1 LAEREIKTR
10 IVLEGEQ
17 QFRQAMNNA
26 SSAVKALNA
35 EEKACEAQFKAT
47 GDAEAYREEKTRI
60 LTEKLQE
67 QQKAVEAA
75 RKAVEQLT
83 KQGVEKNDRAMQTW
97 RTKLANAQTAVA
109 NTQAKLQGL
118 QGSLDSTSQAMDN
131 GAQAAADYSAQLEA
145 IGGVVN
151 VEGAINSI
159 DRITDTVK
167 GAVKTVAGLGKKVW
181 DLEADAA
188 HWADDVITSATK
200 TGLDVE
206 TYQAWDYAAQMV
218 DTSIDEIIQAQT
230 RMNNKVLKESPEVA
244 KALGQVGVAFRDRD
258 QSDVFWDTI
267 RALNAMEDVT
277 KRNNY
282 AQQIFGNNYRNLLPL
297 INKGADAW
305 DAAVAEARENY
316 VLNADQVGQLGDLD
330 DSLVKLGA
338 SLDKTKMTVL
348 AELAPVFSELAG
360 SMAQAVNAF
369 NDFLAT
375 DEGQQ
380 MIKDLGAAI
389 GDLAMSFLDPGPEGF
404 KHAVETAKNLLKG
417 VTDAFKWLDKN
428 KDGVKVALGVIA
440 GGFAAFETAKGIL
453 NLIEAGK
460 AVKNIFGAKGSK
472 GGNGLGGG
480 QSSLPGLDGS
490 NVSTEHVGTQ
500 NVSSEQVGQQT
511 VTTQTVTSESVTTSN
526 VTTMYV
532 QNMVGG
538 NNGTPSNPTNPTTP
552 TTPSTPNFPN
562 LQSLPGNGATPL
574 LNAGGGDGL
583 NGYMPV
589 LPSGGS
595 GLSLPG
601 GGDINIGGGSPT
613 VNIGGGSPQLNLPSG
628 SDVNLSGGG
637 STPIR
642 LDPNEFDVT
651 EAGKP
656 QLRWPEDGPPQ
667 PEKPTDNGG
676 GGFGAAAAIF
686 AVWGAA
692 LYGVTTGLDHL
703 LGDAQRAKDIE
714 ERENTLAKAEEAA
727 EALGEDVQQD
737 VEMLTR
743 LANALGPAVDN
754 ETGEYKKNP
763 FFSTYW
769 EPTNELGAIIGDL
782 GDIRKRGLLH
792 ADIEKW
798 GARDAMG
805 DLNTGVGWT
814 PWALLQRYW
823 GTYYETAY
831 DSRGN
836 EYQKHV
842 DMPLEPYEVNA
853 LLEYLKDMYTRKL
866 EDAMSGSVPA
876 EAGTAAGEEFTK
888 AADAAAGETAGQATG
903 AAFAAGVIKGID
915 ANMAAL
921 SAAASRM
928 GAVMSQGIV
937 AAGGAY
943 GGGYSGVG
951 VYGASGGV
959 LGQSGIDAK
968 IYMGR
973 KVVGTMVADTVN
985 RVMGAKVS
993 AARR

>member
-1 LAEREIKTR
+1 MAEREIKTR

-17 QFRQAMNNA
+17 QFRTAMNNA
-26 SSAVKALNA
+26 SAAVKALNA

-60 LTEKLQE
+60 LTEKLEE
-67 QQKAVEAA
+67 QKKAVEAA
-75 RKAVEQLT
+75 KKAVDQLT
-83 KQGVEKNDRAMQTW
+83 KQGVEKNDRAMQQW
-97 RTKLANAQTAVA
+97 RTKLANAQTALA
-109 NTQAKLQGL
+109 QTQTKLAGL
-118 QGSLDSTSQAMDN
+118 QGSLDTTTQAMDN
-131 GAQAAADYSAQLEA
+131 SAQAAADYSAQLDA
-145 IGGVVN
+145 IGGVIN
-151 VEGAINSI
+151 VEGAIKSI
-159 DRITDTVK
+159 DRITGTVE
-167 GAVKTVAGLGKKVW
+167 GAVKTVAGLGKRVW

-188 HWADDVITSATK
+188 HWADDVLTSAEHNH
-200 TGLDVE
+200 LDVE
-206 TYQAWDYAAQMV
+206 TYQAWQYAAQMV
-218 DTSIDEIIQAQT
+218 DTSIDDIIQAQT

-267 RALNAMEDVT
+267 RALNAMDDVT
-277 KRNNY
+277 KRNNL
-282 AQQIFGNNYRNLLPL
+282 AQTIFGNNYRNLLPL

-305 DAAVAEARENY
+305 DAAVEEARQNY
-316 VLNADQVGQLGDLD
+316 ILNEDQVKQLGDLD

-348 AELAPVFSELAG
+348 SELAPTFSDLAG

-417 VTDAFKWLDKN
+417 VTGALNWFSEN
-428 KDGVKVALGVIA
+428 KKGVVTALAIIA
-440 GGFAAFETAKGIL
+440 GGFGVFEGLKGIEA
-453 NLIEAGK
+453 LIGA
-460 AVKNIFGAKGSK
+460 KNAIKTIFGSK
-472 GGNGLGGG
+472 NKLTGNGTGTGLPSVGPGDGTGTGTGTGLGGA
-480 QSSLPGLDGS
+480 QS
-490 NVSTEHVGTQ
+490 
-500 NVSSEQVGQQT
+500 
-511 VTTQTVTSESVTTSN
+511 VTSQEVTTSN

-538 NNGTPSNPTNPTTP
+538 NNGTPSNPTNPATP
-552 TTPSTPNFPN
+552 PVTNPSTPSTTPG
-562 LQSLPGNGATPL
+562 LPSGSTPGLPMNGATPL
-574 LNAGGGDGL
+574 LNAGGGNGL
-583 NGYMPV
+583 N
-589 LPSGGS
+589 LSGG
-595 GLSLPG
+595 
-601 GGDINIGGGSPT
+601 NPT
-613 VNIGGGSPQLNLPSG
+613 VNISGGSPQLNLPSG

-637 STPIR
+637 SSPIR

-676 GGFGAAAAIF
+676 GGIGWAAAAF
-686 AVWGAA
+686 AIWSGV
-692 LYGVTTGLDHL
+692 LYGATTGLDHL
-703 LGDAQRAKDIE
+703 FGDAQRAKDIE
-714 ERENTLAKAEEAA
+714 ERESALAKAEEAA
-727 EALGEDVQQD
+727 AALGPEFQEDVD
-737 VEMLTR
+737 TLTR
-743 LANALGPAVDN
+743 LANALGPAVDK

-769 EPTNELGAIIGDL
+769 EPTNDLGAIIGDL

-842 DMPLEPYEVNA
+842 DMPLEPYEINA

-903 AAFAAGVIKGID
+903 SAFAAGVIKGID

-937 AAGGAY
+937 AAGGVY

-951 VYGASGGV
+951 VYGASGDV
-959 LGQSGIDAK
+959 PGQSGIDAK